1 MTERP
6 EEEVATE
13 LMHRIEAASSRR
25 LGDMATVMG
34 GVDLSEEV
42 DDFPYDDAATWSPE
56 ILPDYTTP
64 DLSDEEREELFQD
77 PDEQMGTVEDWG
89 WHGLVRHE
97 GRPGGYILVE
107 DDQGFREVR
116 EFEETEGLESQWQRL
131 TETYERWVEERDSY
145 EAATQEPVPGH
156 SGLAPRVY
164 IASLSDYNAGRL
176 LGMWADATL
185 DADTLGAA
193 VRFMLR
199 QSHEDVAEEVAI
211 HDHEDFDGYEVREYD
226 SLATVSRIAQGI
238 AEYGEAFAHW
248 ATHVGADDS
257 EALDHFNDCYQ
268 GHYESTE
275 AYVEEFLEETGA
287 YRFLDAVPED
297 LRGYLSYDV
306 EQIARD
312 WESTLTIIEGSD
324 GVYIFDNHS

>member
-6 EEEVATE
+6 EEEVAAE
-13 LMHRIEAASSRR
+13 LMQRIEAASSRR

-156 SGLAPRVY
+156 ER
-164 IASLSDYNAGRL
+164 
-176 LGMWADATL
+176 
-185 DADTLGAA
+185 
-193 VRFMLR
+193 
-199 QSHEDVAEEVAI
+199 
-211 HDHEDFDGYEVREYD
+211 
-226 SLATVSRIAQGI
+226 SRPKGV
-238 AEYGEAFAHW
+238 H
-248 ATHVGADDS
+248 
-257 EALDHFNDCYQ
+257 
-268 GHYESTE
+268 
-275 AYVEEFLEETGA
+275 
-287 YRFLDAVPED
+287 RFLK
-297 LRGYLSYDV
+297 
-306 EQIARD
+306 
-312 WESTLTIIEGSD
+312 
-324 GVYIFDNHS
+324 